1 MDKARTLVL
10 GASHWHVPL
19 YAERIAVRHNVI
31 GLSDPDTRLVQDL
44 TNLWGAPVYTDWRRM
59 IDESTDIDLAY
70 VFVPHSQMKQACL
83 ALIERGVAIVV
94 EKPAGVSRDELRN
107 IKHAAKAADV
117 PIAIPLVQRG
127 GPVDLWLSKAGRSVY
142 ESVQFIAGPPSRY
155 EEASPWMLDA
165 AQSGGGCTVNL
176 APHFVDLFL
185 QSAQAEAP
193 SVVAAMSSALH
204 GTGVEDYSAMT
215 IRTRDG
221 RIATI
226 ETGYAF
232 PSSPL
237 KRHCSYV
244 RIGTHGT
251 ASIWS
256 DGRASFTSAGGATET
271 SEFDVDSDP
280 LYPVFVD
287 NVAERLDRG
296 FEGLPTIDDLEKTM
310 SLIWLAYDYSRRGD
324 SNDKQHPEH

>member
-1 MDKARTLVL
+1 M
-10 GASHWHVPL
+10 PL
-19 YAERIAVRHNVI
+19 YAERIAARHNVI
-31 GLSDPDTRLVQDL
+31 GLSDPDARRIQRLADL
-44 TNLWGAPVYTDWRRM
+44 WETPAYTDWRRM
-59 IDESTDIDLAY
+59 IDESKDIDLAY
-70 VFVPHSQMKQACL
+70 VFVPHSQMRRACL

-94 EKPAGVSRDELRN
+94 EKPAGISQAELRD
-107 IKHAAKAADV
+107 IKHAAQAAGV
-117 PIAIPLVQRG
+117 PIAVPLVQRG
-127 GPVDLWLSKAGRSVY
+127 GPVDLWLSKAGRCVY

-155 EEASPWMLDA
+155 QETSPWMLDA
-165 AQSGGGCTVNL
+165 ARSGGGCTVNL

-185 QSAQAEAP
+185 QSAQAEDA

-204 GTGVEDYSAMT
+204 GTEVEDYSTLT
-215 IRTRDG
+215 IRTGDG

-237 KRHCSYV
+237 KRHCSYM
-244 RIGTHGT
+244 RIGPHGT
-251 ASIWS
+251 ASVWS
-256 DGRASFTSAGGATET
+256 DGRAWFTSVDGSTET

-324 SNDKQHPEH
+324 SHDKHHPEH